1 MATDITITQEITIEL
16 DGKSPFEYVVMKQG
30 DKDSRILA
38 VSLLQNK
45 QPYEIPTGCTARIK
59 YYKPDG
65 NPVLN
70 DCTLSGNKILVTYTK
85 QMLAASGTGKGEI
98 VLLKDGKELKS
109 ATYYTKI
116 VETVYKTDGFVS
128 DKEFLSMGTILN
140 DMDQAAQAAA
150 ANAKIAETSAANANR
165 AASAAS
171 NAASAANSAAGKA
184 TSAASTANSAA
195 ETATT
200 AASTAN
206 GAAQTATTA
215 ASTANSAAQTA
226 TQEAEKATSAA
237 GSANNAASAATEAAK
252 TASANA
258 ETAKKATEKATEATT
273 KATEAAETATTAT
286 GNANNAAQKA
296 TEQTAAAKAA
306 TEAAQAVADSVSGI
320 IDEKILE
327 AFFGSMR
334 NGKIYQTELY
344 LSVTNPTSDGT
355 KTLANAGKVC
365 EPSTDT
371 VEGQD
376 DYEGIGIFTWFNCNY
391 VTNEYG
397 RKVPTAVEGWGNG
410 FKNDGSVDVGVI
422 AMTPYW
428 NVEEKDGKQIWTLSD
443 TPNDEYGLVGWEAAK
458 KEDGNFA
465 PYVVHSK
472 YVSGIGTDGL
482 LRSFKNSKPE
492 RNQCYNNMITN
503 YQKKGKGYW
512 GGGKERNLYRILY
525 QVIKYATK
533 NEQTIFQGT
542 TNYNFQYAAAVQR
555 DTKETYFPVTNAQ
568 AANIIVGAYVS
579 VGYGSVSGSNVNND
593 RGVSTIHKYAD
604 DVKVLRIE
612 DLDESN
618 KAVYLDVE
626 EGFTTTP
633 VAISDTVNAP
643 ITMSSMHWWSG
654 STDKVIG
661 KHDGSLTSNTDGKH
675 PYRVMGIEDA
685 VGGYIVYAD
694 SVMVFK
700 EDYSKDVYIARRG
713 TKHVTDE
720 ATIKSTYKLI
730 GNIPAND
737 GADFWI
743 GDIGVDTETCAW
755 FVKTVGSSDRQGWGD
770 RCYAGGKS
778 TSGTREDLGRGNL
791 WNGAIG
797 GPVYVDCW
805 NWLDWTNWNYL
816 GCD

>member
-1 MATDITITQEITIEL
+1 MADITITQKITIEL

-30 DKDSRILA
+30 DKGSRILA

-70 DCTLSGNKILVTYTK
+70 DCTLSGNEILVTYTE
-85 QMLAASGTGKGEI
+85 QMLAAAGVGKGEI
-98 VLLKDGKELKS
+98 VLLKNGKELKS

-128 DKEFLSMGTILN
+128 DKEFLSMGTIFN
-140 DMDQAAQAAA
+140 DMDQAAQAAM
-150 ANAKIAETSAANANR
+150 ANAKIAETAAANANQ
-165 AASAAS
+165 
-171 NAASAANSAAGKA
+171 AANSA
-184 TSAASTANSAA
+184 
-195 ETATT
+195 
-200 AASTAN
+200 
-206 GAAQTATTA
+206 
-215 ASTANSAAQTA
+215 
-226 TQEAEKATSAA
+226 AEKATSAA
-237 GSANNAASAATEAAK
+237 
-252 TASANA
+252 
-258 ETAKKATEKATEATT
+258 T
-273 KATEAAETATTAT
+273 KATKAAEAATT
-286 GNANNAAQKA
+286 
-296 TEQTAAAKAA
+296 A
-306 TEAAQAVADSVSGI
+306 TEAAQKVADNVSGI

-344 LSVTNPTSDGT
+344 MSVTNPTSDGT

-371 VEGQD
+371 AEGQD

-443 TPNDEYGLVGWEAAK
+443 TPNDEYGLVGWETAK

-542 TNYNFQYAAAVQR
+542 TNYSFQYAAAVQR
-555 DTKETYFPVTNAQ
+555 ETKETYFPVTNAQ

-579 VGYGSVSGSNVNND
+579 VGYGSVNGSNVNND
-593 RGVSTIHKYAD
+593 RGVGTIHKYAD

-612 DLDESN
+612 DLDENN
-618 KAVYLDVE
+618 KAVYLDVK

-654 STDKVIG
+654 STDQVIG

-770 RCYAGGKS
+770 RCYAGGKN
-778 TSGTREDLGRGNL
+778 TSGTREDLGRGHL
-791 WNGAIG
+791 RNGANG
-797 GPVYVDCW
+797 GPVSVDCGGRLGW
-805 NWLDWTNWNYL
+805 SNWGSL